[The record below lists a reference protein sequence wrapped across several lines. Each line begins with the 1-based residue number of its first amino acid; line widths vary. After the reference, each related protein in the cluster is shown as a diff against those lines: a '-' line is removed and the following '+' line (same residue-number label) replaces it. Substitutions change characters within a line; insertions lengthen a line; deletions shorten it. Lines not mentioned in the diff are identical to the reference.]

1 MDECAATKGKSFTS
15 IPFQSIWVGLAGY
28 DRPRVAEIV
37 NSELVKLFNRPLNDG
52 LKISNDLDLLVT
64 PSASK
69 HDSSSAIVL
78 VVGTGSVAMSYK
90 KDGNQFVRTGRSG
103 GWGHLLG
110 DDGSGY
116 ALGREGARLALET
129 ADELNL
135 NQVNGSKSMG
145 TVDPLVQK
153 IFMHFD
159 IDSKAGDLVDL
170 LDRLLTSDHGSHQDA
185 STTKKRITGLSRI
198 VLEECASNDK
208 ARVIAQDGSKYLA
221 RMLSVLIDNQ
231 DIDLSS
237 STLVLAG
244 GLIQNESYKSMIL
257 DRLLSSGKR
266 FKHVETVTGPASNAA
281 EYLVRLGSA

>member
-1 MDECAATKGKSFTS
+1 VDGCAATKGKSFAS

-135 NQVNGSKSMG
+135 NQVSSNKSMG
-145 TVDPLVQK
+145 AVDPLVQK

-159 IDSKAGDLVDL
+159 IDSKAGGLVDL
-170 LDRLLTSDHGSHQDA
+170 LDRLLTSEHGSQQDA
-185 STTKKRITGLSRI
+185 STTKKKITGLSRI
-198 VLEECASNDK
+198 VLEECASNNK
-208 ARVIAQDGSKYLA
+208 AKAIAQDGSKYLA

-237 STLVLAG
+237 STLILAG
-244 GLIQNESYKSMIL
+244 GLIQNETYKSMIL
-257 DRLLSSGKR
+257 DGLLSSGKR
-266 FKHVETVTGPASNAA
+266 FKHVEIVTGPAANAA
-281 EYLVRLGSA
+281 EYLVRLGNA